1 MATID
6 IRRAHKLT
14 HEDARGKAE
23 ELARAMQAK
32 LGIVWGWEGEH
43 VVKFDAP
50 SGAAKGSKGQV
61 TLGADSVRVEIDLP
75 FMLRALKGLVEG
87 KVKSRLDGLLGPE

>member
-6 IRRAHKLT
+6 IRRAHALT
-14 HEDARGKAE
+14 HEDAREKAE

-32 LGIVWGWEGEH
+32 LGIVWAWDGARI
-43 VVKFDAP
+43 VRFDAP

-61 TLGADSVRVEIDLP
+61 TLEPGQVRVEIDLP
-75 FMLRALKGLVEG
+75 LLLRALKGLVEG
-87 KVKSRLDGLLGPE
+87 KVRSRLDGLLGPE